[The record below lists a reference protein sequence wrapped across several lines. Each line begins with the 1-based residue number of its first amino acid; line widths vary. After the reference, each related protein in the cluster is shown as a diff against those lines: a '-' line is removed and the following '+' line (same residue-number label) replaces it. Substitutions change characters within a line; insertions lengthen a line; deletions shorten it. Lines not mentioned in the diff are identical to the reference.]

1 MINAWRDR
9 ESSSNFT
16 VLQPTGTKE
25 IACRRKYHKDF
36 VAFDD
41 ISFEVKNGETPGI
54 IGLKWCGEVKAFF
67 RSSPVFAIPD
77 KGTIQI
83 DDKVTGLLEP
93 GNGFN
98 AEMTG
103 LREHLHERH
112 PYRHVKGRARPGKSR
127 RSSTSPSSAI
137 SSTNPSRP
145 IRPG

>member
-77 KGTIQI
+77 KGTIQV
-83 DDKVTGLLEP
+83 DDKV
-93 GNGFN
+93 
-98 AEMTG
+98 TG

-112 PYRHVKGRARPGKSR
+112 AHRHVKGQARPEKADNHRFFRTWRFHQRTPQDLFVQDDEGLS
-127 RSSTSPSSAI
+127 
-137 SSTNPSRP
+137 
-145 IRPG
+145 

>member
-77 KGTIQI
+77 KGTIQV
-83 DDKVTGLLEP
+83 DDKV
-93 GNGFN
+93 
-98 AEMTG
+98 TG